1 MDVSCLITIKLVKD
15 PLNKYFWVSTE
26 RPTAPPFIMSL
37 DMLNKS
43 ASSLFII
50 TPFEGEENFISVISG
65 ILFFAFIS
73 KIFFFKLRAS

>member
-1 MDVSCLITIKLVKD
+1 
-15 PLNKYFWVSTE
+15 
-26 RPTAPPFIMSL
+26 MSL